1 MVQTT
6 TLGYPRIGRNRELK
20 RACEAYWTGVA
31 TEEALRATGA
41 ALRRAHWQTQREAGI
56 DLIPSNDFSF
66 YDHVLDAIALVGA
79 VPPRFQWEGATPDG
93 PVPPEAGSRVVRSQ
107 SGAGP
112 VPVDLDTYFAMA
124 RGIQRDGLDATAM
137 EMTKWFDTNYH
148 YIAPEWHAD
157 QRFRLASTKPFDEFA
172 EAQALGITTKPVL
185 LGPLSL
191 VLLGTA
197 QDDRVDL
204 LGETLAGVVVVYG
217 EVIARLAGAGARW
230 IQLDEP
236 CLVQDRTPQE
246 LAALRDAYTQLA
258 AHKGAAGLIVATY
271 FGHVGENY
279 ETLAGLPV
287 DGIALDM
294 LHGTAN
300 RDLLHQFG
308 FPADKTLVAGI
319 IDGRNVWRANLDVA
333 LDILDNI
340 TAVVPP
346 ERLMLAPTCSLLHVP
361 YDARRETGIDPEIRN
376 WLAFADQK
384 LDELVTLSRAMN
396 DGRASVET
404 SLQASRAALASRA
417 TSPRVHN
424 AAVQRRLAQ
433 EGTTQ
438 RLPFAERRPLQAEL
452 LKLPPLPTTTIGSFP
467 QTGEVRHMRSQF
479 ESGRI
484 SEQEYDTFIAT
495 TIADTIARQE
505 QLGFD
510 VLVHGECE
518 RNDMVQYFGERLS
531 GFVCTRHG
539 WVQSYG
545 SRYVRPPIIFGNV
558 ARPGPITVRWSAYA
572 QSLTKKPVK
581 GMLTGPVT
589 ILNWSFVR
597 DNQPRA
603 ETCQQIAL
611 ALKDEVADLER
622 AGLRI
627 IQIDEPALREGL
639 PLRKQEWRG
648 YLTWAVNCFRLAS
661 SGAAPATQIH
671 SHMCYSSFEDILD
684 AVAAL
689 DADVVS
695 IANARDGGQLLSAFR
710 QAGYD
715 KQIGPGIYDV
725 HSPRVPPTE
734 EMEATLQAILAVLP
748 PQDVWVNPDCG
759 LKTRGWEEL
768 APSLEHLVAAAHHMR
783 GRQVADNL

>member
-20 RACEAYWTGVA
+20 RASEAYWAGSS
-31 TEEALRATGA
+31 TEEALHATGA
-41 ALRRAHWQTQREAGI
+41 ALRRAHWEAQRDAGI
-56 DLIPSNDFSF
+56 DLIPGNDFSF
-66 YDHVLDAIALVGA
+66 YDHVLDTIALVGA
-79 VPPRFQWEGATPDG
+79 VPPRFRWEGAT
-93 PVPPEAGSRVVRSQ
+93 
-107 SGAGP
+107 
-112 VPVDLDTYFAMA
+112 VDLDTYFAMA
-124 RGIQRDGLDATAM
+124 RGIQHADRDATAM

-148 YIAPEWHAD
+148 YIVPEWHAD

-172 EAQALGITTKPVL
+172 EARTLGIITKPVL

-191 VLLGTA
+191 VLLGKA

-204 LGETLAGVVVVYG
+204 LGETLAGVVAVYG
-217 EVIARLAGAGARW
+217 EVIARLAEAGARW

-236 CLVQDRTPQE
+236 CLAQDRTPQE
-246 LAALRDAYTQLA
+246 LAALREAYDRLA
-258 AHKGAAGLIVATY
+258 ARKGASRLIVTTY
-271 FGHVGENY
+271 FGHVDESY
-279 ETLAGLPV
+279 ETLAALPV
-287 DGIALDM
+287 DGIGLDV
-294 LHGTAN
+294 LHGSAN
-300 RDLLHQFG
+300 RDLLHHHRLPSG
-308 FPADKTLVAGI
+308 KVLVAGI
-319 IDGRNVWRANLDVA
+319 VDGRNIWRANLDAA
-333 LDILDNI
+333 LDILDDI
-340 TAVVPP
+340 ATVVPP
-346 ERLMLAPTCSLLHVP
+346 ERLILSPTCSLLHVP
-361 YDARRETGIDPEIRN
+361 YDVTRETGIDPEIRS

-384 LDELVTLSRAMN
+384 LDELVTISRAVN
-396 DGRASVET
+396 DGRASIAA
-404 SLQASRAALASRA
+404 SLQANRGVIASRA
-417 TSPRVHN
+417 TSQRVHDD
-424 AAVQRRLAQ
+424 AVQRRLAQ
-433 EGTTQ
+433 ESASQ

-467 QTGEVRHMRSQF
+467 QTGEVRHVRSRF

-484 SEQEYDTFIAT
+484 TEREYDEFIAA

-505 QLGFD
+505 QFGFD

-531 GFVCTRHG
+531 GFVCTRYG

-545 SRYVRPPIIFGNV
+545 SRYVRPPIIYGDV
-558 ARPGPITVRWSAYA
+558 ARPGPMTVRWSAYA
-572 QSLTKKPVK
+572 QSLTAKPVK

-597 DNQPRA
+597 DDQPRA
-603 ETCQQIAL
+603 ETCRQIAL

-639 PLRKQEWRG
+639 PLRRREWQR

-684 AVAAL
+684 AVSAL

-695 IANARDGGQLLSAFR
+695 IENARDGGQLLNAFR

-715 KQIGPGIYDV
+715 KQIGPGVYDV
-725 HSPRVPPTE
+725 HSPRVPGTE
-734 EMEATLQAILAVLP
+734 EMEATLQAILDVLP
-748 PQDVWVNPDCG
+748 QEDVWVNPDCG
-759 LKTRGWEEL
+759 LKTRGWAEL
-768 APSLEHLVAAAHHMR
+768 TPALEHLIAATHHLR
-783 GRQVADNL
+783 GRISTSQPAL